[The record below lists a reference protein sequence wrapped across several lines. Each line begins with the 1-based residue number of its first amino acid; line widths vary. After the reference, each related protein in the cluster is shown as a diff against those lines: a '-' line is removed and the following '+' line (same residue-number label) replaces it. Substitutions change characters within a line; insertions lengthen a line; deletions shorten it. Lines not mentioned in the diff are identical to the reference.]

1 MRNHDIACTTWEKSE
16 LARRMRGLVL
26 EGRIFTESTATS
38 FFEEDTFIQMAIRK
52 AKSAEPILF
61 GDQVRA
67 LWGPLARDECQGVTS
82 SARTMA
88 QHTLDRIEAKC
99 IQKIWIWLLPA
110 LISSC
115 GPKPKAS

>member
-1 MRNHDIACTTWEKSE
+1 
-16 LARRMRGLVL
+16 MRGLVL

-67 LWGPLARDECQGVTS
+67 LWGPLARE
-82 SARTMA
+82 
-88 QHTLDRIEAKC
+88 
-99 IQKIWIWLLPA
+99 
-110 LISSC
+110 
-115 GPKPKAS
+115 